1 MKKILIM
8 FLLLWS
14 FGATAD
20 TDFEI
25 VSVEYYETAFG
36 GRSAKVEIKNTSSFG
51 RIFGLEDFIGT
62 TVDGQKVSAKKSKS
76 LFGERIFGERIRI
89 DGKDTIIL
97 MVDFENTKY
106 PLTKIELK

>member
-1 MKKILIM
+1 M

-76 LFGERIFGERIRI
+76 LFGERIRI